1 MKSRALL
8 IGVLH
13 VKFHGNFPLLQRIW
27 SGDMNVAN
35 EVYVLLPIYFR
46 SSLMDK
52 SISSKGICWIPSL
65 LILFI
70 PRNPFA
76 ASNGDWLLRDNRGTE
91 LMCDARRV
99 QSSCVRPAKEEPFSI
114 LSESG
119 NSVPLS
125 VRITSKSLE
134 NSKSPNNFFKCI
146 KTSVTYWERLYG
158 SR

>member
-65 LILFI
+65 WILFI

-76 ASNGDWLLRDNRGTE
+76 ASNGDWLLSIIEHLGLFTPRG
-91 LMCDARRV
+91 
-99 QSSCVRPAKEEPFSI
+99 I
-114 LSESG
+114 L
-119 NSVPLS
+119 
-125 VRITSKSLE
+125 
-134 NSKSPNNFFKCI
+134 
-146 KTSVTYWERLYG
+146 TSVANIRRFQKKRTVHLVITPERLYKTMVTDLFGNG
-158 SR
+158 SPIFFRFFF